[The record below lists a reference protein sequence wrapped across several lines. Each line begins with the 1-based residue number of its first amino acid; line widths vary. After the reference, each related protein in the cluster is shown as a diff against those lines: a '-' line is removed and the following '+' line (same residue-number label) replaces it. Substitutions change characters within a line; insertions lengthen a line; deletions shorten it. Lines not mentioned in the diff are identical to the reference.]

1 MIPIRILFADDSVVN
16 RQKLKKIL
24 SLVPDFEVVAV
35 VSNGRLAL
43 SRIPQLNPDLV
54 ILDIE
59 MPEMNGLETLA
70 HIREM
75 YRELPVIMFSSLTE
89 TGAAIT
95 IQALSMG
102 ANDYVTKPLLS
113 NATSQEE
120 LEKYILEAFEPRI
133 RNLCQKQRAKRFS
146 TKAVP
151 IHPEQFP
158 KILPK
163 VQNRVDVVGIGIST
177 GGPNALTSF
186 FPHFPASFPVAILL
200 VQHMP
205 PLFTRYLAER
215 LDQISEIRVVEAET
229 GMVVEAG
236 CAYLAPGNYHMG
248 LETQAGLTRIL
259 LNQDPPENSCRPSVD
274 VLFRAIAQTF
284 GSASLGVIM
293 TGMGQDGLRGCEW
306 LHEAGGQIL
315 AQDEASSIIWGMP
328 GYVAR
333 AGLADK
339 VLPLNE
345 IGGEIANRVL
355 FKR

>member
-16 RQKLKKIL
+16 RQMLKKIL
-24 SLVPDFEVVAV
+24 SLVPDFEMVSV

-43 SRIPQLNPDLV
+43 ARIPQLNPDLV

-59 MPEMNGLETLA
+59 MPEMNGLETLQ
-70 HIREM
+70 HIREL
-75 YRELPVIMFSSLTE
+75 YRDLPVIMFSALTE

-102 ANDYVTKPLLS
+102 ANDYVTKPHMS
-113 NATSQEE
+113 NASSPEE
-120 LEKYILEAFEPRI
+120 LEKYILDAFEPRI
-133 RNLCQKQRAKRFS
+133 RNLCQKQRAKLTPALQVS
-146 TKAVP
+146 LK
-151 IHPEQFP
+151 PEQFP

-163 VQNRVDVVGIGIST
+163 VQKRVEVVGIGIST
-177 GGPNALTSF
+177 GGPNALATI
-186 FPHFPASFPVAILL
+186 FPKFPTDFPVAILM

-229 GMVVEAG
+229 GMPVEAG
-236 CAYLAPGNYHMG
+236 CAYLAPGNYHMS
-248 LETQAGLTRIL
+248 LETEEGLTRIL

-284 GSASLGVIM
+284 GSACLGVIM

-306 LHEAGGQIL
+306 IHEAGGQIF
-315 AQDEASSIIWGMP
+315 AQDESSSVVWGMP
-328 GYVAR
+328 GYVAK

-339 VLPLNE
+339 VLPLKE
-345 IGGEIANRVL
+345 IGGEIVSRVL

>member
-16 RQKLKKIL
+16 RQMLKKIL

-43 SRIPQLNPDLV
+43 ARIPQLNPDLV

-59 MPEMNGLETLA
+59 MPEMNGLETLEQ
-70 HIREM
+70 IREL
-75 YRELPVIMFSSLTE
+75 YRDLPVIMFSSLTE
-89 TGAAIT
+89 SGAAIT

-102 ANDYVTKPLLS
+102 ANDYVTKPQIANTS
-113 NATSQEE
+113 SQEE

-133 RNLCQKQRAKRFS
+133 RNLCQKQRSKLS
-146 TKAVP
+146 TNKQIYANSD
-151 IHPEQFP
+151 QFP

-163 VQNRVDVVGIGIST
+163 VHKRVDVVGIGIST
-177 GGPNALTSF
+177 GGPNALASI
-186 FPHFPASFPVAILL
+186 FPKFPVGFPVAILL

-236 CAYLAPGNYHMG
+236 CAYLAPGNYHMS
-248 LETQAGLTRIL
+248 LESQEGLTRIL
-259 LNQDPPENSCRPSVD
+259 LNQEPPENSCRPSVD
-274 VLFRAIAQTF
+274 VLFRAMAQTF

-306 LHEAGGQIL
+306 LHEAGGQIF

-345 IGGEIANRVL
+345 IGGEIVSRVL